1 MDKTQTII
9 DSIRVISAEAIE
21 KANSGHPGL
30 PLGAAPLGYALF
42 ADNLVFNPKNPNFD
56 NRDRFIL
63 SAGHGSMLLYSLMHI
78 FGYDISM
85 DDIKNFRQL
94 NSLTPGHPEFGVT
107 AGVEISTGPLG
118 QGIANGVGMAVA
130 ETILANKFNKP
141 GFPIVD
147 HYTYVLCGDGCMME
161 GIESECASFAG
172 TNKLGKL
179 IVFYDSNKITIEG
192 DTDATFTED
201 VGLRH
206 EAQGWQVIKV
216 DDVNDVGAINR
227 AISKAKAETEKPSL
241 IIVKSIIG
249 YASPKQN
256 SADVHGAP
264 LGASA
269 LEKLKENL
277 NWTLPPFE
285 LPEEVKSVAKTY
297 IRKGA
302 KTESNWNVLFNSY
315 SNEFPELAQEYLE
328 WKKGYVPSE
337 ELFDELYSSI
347 KADATRGSSSTVLN
361 KLAEYI
367 PNLIGGS
374 ADLGPSN
381 KTIIKSSGYYSPEN
395 RSGRNFH
402 FGIREQA
409 MGAMLNGINAHGF
422 LRAYGST
429 FFSFVDYMK
438 SSVRMSALMN
448 LDTLYIFTHDS
459 IGVGEDG
466 PTHQPIE
473 QLVSLR
479 TVPNLKVFR
488 PCDSRETVAGWKVA
502 TTKKGC
508 TCLILSR
515 QNLPMIEGSC
525 DEATKGGYIIKN
537 CEGNPDVI
545 LIACGSEVS
554 VVVSAS
560 EILESKGVKAR
571 VVSMPCATL
580 FDQQSEEYRESV
592 LPKNIKARV
601 CVEAGS
607 SYSWYKYAGLD
618 GKIVAIDGFGKSAPA
633 SVLFDLFGF
642 TAENVAKQA
651 LELI

>member
-1 MDKTQTII
+1 
-9 DSIRVISAEAIE
+9 
-21 KANSGHPGL
+21 
-30 PLGAAPLGYALF
+30 
-42 ADNLVFNPKNPNFD
+42 
-56 NRDRFIL
+56 
-63 SAGHGSMLLYSLMHI
+63 
-78 FGYDISM
+78 
-85 DDIKNFRQL
+85 
-94 NSLTPGHPEFGVT
+94 
-107 AGVEISTGPLG
+107 
-118 QGIANGVGMAVA
+118 
-130 ETILANKFNKP
+130 
-141 GFPIVD
+141 
-147 HYTYVLCGDGCMME
+147 MME

-206 EAQGWQVIKV
+206 QAQGWQVIKV
-216 DDVNDVGAINR
+216 DDVNDVNAINR
-227 AISKAKAETEKPSL
+227 AISKAKAEKEKPSL

-249 YASPKQN
+249 YGSPKQN

-302 KTESNWNVLFNSY
+302 KAENEWNVLFNSY

-328 WKKGYVPSE
+328 WKKGYVPSDELFE
-337 ELFDELYSSI
+337 ELYASI

-409 MGAMLNGINAHGF
+409 MGAILNGINAHGF

-479 TVPNLKVFR
+479 TVPSLKVFR

-502 TTKKGC
+502 TQQKGSM
-508 TCLILSR
+508 CLILSR

-525 DEATKGGYIIKN
+525 DEATKGGYIIKD
-537 CEGNPDVI
+537 CVGKPDVI
-545 LIACGSEVS
+545 LIACGSEVN
-554 VVVSAS
+554 VAISAS
-560 EILESKGVKAR
+560 ELLEAKGVQAR

-592 LPKNIKARV
+592 LPKNVRARV

-618 GKIVAIDGFGKSAPA
+618 GKVVAIDSFGKSAPA
-633 SVLFDLFGF
+633 GVLFDLFGF
-642 TAENVAKQA
+642 TAENIAKQA
-651 LELI
+651 LEII